1 MKKSLFFLLIII
13 LISSCKQNTRFYVE
27 GKVEGAAGKML
38 YIEHNGITENTI
50 LDSVKLNSDGEFN
63 FKSQRP
69 EYPDFYRLRLGDYFI
84 TFAVDSCET
93 ISIEAR
99 ADNFATDYRVNG
111 SIESQQIQKLRI
123 SLIKIQTKVNEI
135 KANMSAKEQSERM
148 KQIESD
154 IDKHKDLAKKLILQN
169 PRSLTSYFA
178 IYQQIS
184 GIYLFTPYIKS
195 DKVYCAAV
203 ATSFNSFMPDY
214 DRSKNLY
221 TYVIQ
226 AIKAERSVA
235 DKQKWDQILTKA
247 GTGYINI
254 VLTDKE
260 GKIQK
265 LSALEGKLVLIDFAS
280 YEVKE
285 SVDYIFSLRDL
296 YAKYHKRGLEI
307 YQISLDQNK
316 ALWLQAVQS
325 IPWIC
330 VRDEKGPESDFVSMY
345 NVKSIPTIYVL
356 NKKGVIIGRYNT
368 LSEVQKVIEKNI

>member
-99 ADNFATDYRVNG
+99 ADNFATDYKVNG

-135 KANMSAKEQSERM
+135 KANMSAEEQSERM

>member
-99 ADNFATDYRVNG
+99 ADNFATDYKVNG

-135 KANMSAKEQSERM
+135 KANMSAEEQSERM

-154 IDKHKDLAKKLILQN
+154 IDKHKDLAKKLILQK
-169 PRSLTSYFA
+169 L
-178 IYQQIS
+178 
-184 GIYLFTPYIKS
+184 
-195 DKVYCAAV
+195 
-203 ATSFNSFMPDY
+203 
-214 DRSKNLY
+214 
-221 TYVIQ
+221 
-226 AIKAERSVA
+226 
-235 DKQKWDQILTKA
+235 IL
-247 GTGYINI
+247 
-254 VLTDKE
+254 
-260 GKIQK
+260 
-265 LSALEGKLVLIDFAS
+265 LEMILI
-280 YEVKE
+280 
-285 SVDYIFSLRDL
+285 
-296 YAKYHKRGLEI
+296 
-307 YQISLDQNK
+307 
-316 ALWLQAVQS
+316 
-325 IPWIC
+325 
-330 VRDEKGPESDFVSMY
+330 
-345 NVKSIPTIYVL
+345 
-356 NKKGVIIGRYNT
+356 
-368 LSEVQKVIEKNI
+368 